1 MQEVVMNAEE
11 RTHTRKHT
19 KYARANGMTPGVYYA
34 HGEGNLNIQ
43 VAASALEALVFTSET
58 HVIDLR
64 LADGTSKKCILRD
77 VQFDPVSDKPIHFD
91 LQGLRENE
99 KLMIEVPVVL
109 TGGVP
114 QGVRDGGMLQHFI
127 HKVKVSCLPKDIPQK
142 IEIAVGAMAMNDFV
156 HISDL
161 RLPDVTILEN
171 AETAVVGVM
180 PPHIVKEETPAEVT
194 EEVKEPEVVAKGKK
208 LEEGEEGAETAKKSE
223 APGKSEA
230 PKKAEAPRK
239 EEKK

>member
-1 MQEVVMNAEE
+1 MQEVVINAEV
-11 RTHTRKHT
+11 RTNIGKHT
-19 KYARANGMTPGVYYA
+19 KYSRAKGMTPGVYYA

-43 VAASALEALVFTSET
+43 VAASALESLVFTSET

-64 LADGTSKKCILRD
+64 LADGTPRKCILRD
-77 VQFDPVSDKPIHFD
+77 VQFDPVTDKPIHFD
-91 LQGLRENE
+91 LQGLKENE
-99 KLMIEVPVVL
+99 KLTIEVPVVL

-142 IEIAVGAMAMNDFV
+142 IEIAVGPMGINDFV

-161 RLPDVTILEN
+161 QMSNVTILEN

-180 PPHIVKEETPAEVT
+180 PPHVVKEETPAEVT
-194 EEVKEPEVVAKGKK
+194 EEPKEPEVVAKGKK
-208 LEEGEEGAETAKKSE
+208 PEEGEEGAE
-223 APGKSEA
+223 A
-230 PKKAEAPRK
+230 PKKPEPPKK